1 MRCLEQLEK
10 LDITECKN
18 LNEIVCQEESEAN
31 GEKIIIFPALQGLS
45 LRDLPKLKAFFH
57 GPYNLNFPSLQKVSI
72 CNCPDMEVFSRGVS
86 SMPELKDVNIRN
98 ETLSTNSIHK
108 DDINVTIQQHK
119 DDMNVT
125 IQQFKTFVCLTF
137 IYIYI

>member
-1 MRCLEQLEK
+1 MRCLEQLEI
-10 LDITECKN
+10 LDIAECKN

-31 GEKIIIFPALQGLS
+31 GEKIIIFPALQGLR
-45 LRDLPKLKAFFH
+45 LKDLPKLKAFFH

-98 ETLSTNSIHK
+98 GTFSTIHK
-108 DDINVTIQQHK
+108 DDI
-119 DDMNVT
+119 NVT

-137 IYIYI
+137 IYVAYNL